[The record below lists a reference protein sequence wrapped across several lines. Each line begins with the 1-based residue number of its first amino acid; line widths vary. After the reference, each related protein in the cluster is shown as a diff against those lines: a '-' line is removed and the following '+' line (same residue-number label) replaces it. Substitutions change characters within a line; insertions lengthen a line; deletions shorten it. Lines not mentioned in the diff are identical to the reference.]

1 MREIL
6 LPRTRK
12 LALVFLFFATKLM
25 GSTLFDFQHLKVER
39 IRGDLYAFSS
49 AGVRPTKLGSGDELG
64 AGILLATGAGAIA
77 VIDVPG
83 PSMLYLGEHTRVYLR
98 GATSNGLWVF
108 SILKGKIIVKPKP
121 GTGARPPNVIST
133 VRNAKEG
140 FLGTD
145 YLLEFNPERQVLTA
159 RSAPV
164 RRVSIP
170 ELTRTQ
176 STKVDKVATTDEEIE
191 GDIEDDIEGDVEDDV
206 EADIEE
212 APVVAQRQKGAKV
225 PRAELAPMSATEYL
239 ALNAPSAEAQ
249 SEDLKALESVEIQQ
263 DSSFSLDQS
272 ISARYSSLPKTDK
285 EELNEL
291 DSKMYDYKYAWKS
304 RYQKGNS
311 GFIFNGWLE
320 NGSEDQLYA
329 SKLGLFDNKEI
340 RRPILTA
347 NEVYYSLT
355 HDKFDFS
362 FGKKVIKNGFGI
374 IFSPID
380 DVTPKD
386 IYDPFDKRD
395 LGNWTVQGDFYFDN
409 ITITAAL
416 IPFFRPNRQL
426 PTPVLSPLNDNV
438 DKELNFP
445 SSTIPSTSLS
455 NYLLRAKTTLNG
467 WDLMGGI
474 FSGYSTYHAKNLILS
489 RDALSF
495 PFPPR
500 EDIIINLDSA
510 DFYPKVNSI
519 FAGFSTTVGPS
530 VVYSDLKIQSPEK
543 DGEDSSF
550 YSLLLGV
557 NRKFHWLSNLLKIN
571 DVTVYLEYSR
581 TIYRELQEVSSQSIN
596 DAIERAKDGIL
607 VQPYSDTLFGFDTL
621 SPRYFNNTLIFK
633 SIFNVNDDLDLGLAG
648 NIDFDPRE
656 NSVTRFNAFTYLYQ
670 ISLDYKLYKNLKLT
684 TTYEVRTELKKEYKS
699 SYLEDVSND
708 NNSSICYALGKKAEC
723 DLQRLTFKLEYP
735 F

>member
-1 MREIL
+1 MRDFL

-12 LALVFLFFATKLM
+12 LALVFLLLSTKLM
-25 GSTLFDFQHLKVER
+25 GSTLFDFQRLEVER
-39 IRGDLYAFSS
+39 IRGDLYAFTSPG
-49 AGVRPTKLGSGDELG
+49 ARPVKLKPKDELG
-64 AGILLATGAGAIA
+64 AGVLLATGSGGIA

-83 PSMLYLGEHTRVYLR
+83 PSLLYLGEHTRVYLR
-98 GATSNGLWVF
+98 GASSNGLWVV
-108 SILKGKIIVKPKP
+108 SLLKGKLIVKPKP
-121 GTGARPPNVIST
+121 GTNRRPPNVIST
-133 VRNAKEG
+133 IRNASEG
-140 FLGTD
+140 FLGSD
-145 YLLEFNPERQVLTA
+145 YLLEFSPARQVLTA

-164 RRVSIP
+164 RRVEIP
-170 ELTRTQ
+170 ELKAAQ
-176 STKVDKVATTDEEIE
+176 ASTNAPKAASEEIE
-191 GDIEDDIEGDVEDDV
+191 GDIEDDIEGDVEDDI
-206 EADIEE
+206 EGDIEE
-212 APVVAQRQKGAKV
+212 APVVQKKKV
-225 PRAELAPMSATEYL
+225 DRIPRAELTPMTAEQYL
-239 ALNAPSAEAQ
+239 ALYAPSEAQ
-249 SEDLKALESVEIQQ
+249 ESEDLKALESVEIQQ
-263 DSSFSLDQS
+263 DSNFTLDQS
-272 ISARYSSLPKTDK
+272 VSARYSSLPKSDK
-285 EELNEL
+285 EELNNL
-291 DSKMYDYKYAWKS
+291 DSTMYDYKYTWKS

-311 GFIFNGWLE
+311 GLIFNGWLE

-329 SKLGLFDNKEI
+329 GKIGLFDNKEI
-340 RRPILTA
+340 RRPILSA
-347 NEVYYSLT
+347 NELYYSFT

-362 FGKKVIKNGFGI
+362 IGKKVIKNGFGI

-455 NYLLRAKTTLNG
+455 NYLLRAKTTLGG
-467 WDLMGGI
+467 WDLLGGI
-474 FSGYSTYHAKNLILS
+474 FSGHSTYHAKNLILS

-510 DFYPKVNSI
+510 DFYPKINSI
-519 FAGFSTTVGPS
+519 FGGFSTTVGPS
-530 VVYSDLKIQSPEK
+530 VVYSDFKIQSPEK

-550 YSLLLGV
+550 YSALIGI
-557 NRKFHWLSNLLKIN
+557 NRKFNWLSNLLNMN
-571 DVTVYLEYSR
+571 DITLYLEYSR
-581 TIYRELQEVSSQSIN
+581 TIYRELQEVSKQSIN

-607 VQPYSDTLFGFDTL
+607 VQPYSDTLYGFDTL

-633 SIFNVNDDLDLGLAG
+633 TIFNVTDDLDLGLAG

-656 NSVTRFNAFTYLYQ
+656 NSVTKFNAFTYLYQ

-699 SYLEDVSND
+699 SYLEDVSSD